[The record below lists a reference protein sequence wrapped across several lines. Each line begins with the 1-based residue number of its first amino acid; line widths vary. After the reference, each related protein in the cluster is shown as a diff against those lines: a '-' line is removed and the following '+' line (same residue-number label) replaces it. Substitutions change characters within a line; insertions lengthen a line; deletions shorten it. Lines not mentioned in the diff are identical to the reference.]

1 MDMSYKL
8 ILLHHMLL
16 TLSLSRA
23 VADMSMGGPTVPL
36 DMINATGILSVKG
49 PPPGV
54 VIVFMEEDPA
64 PQYFNYTVQ
73 CDDETLKYVMRAT
86 ADDTNLVKVKT
97 NDVIIDCRNRHLVL
111 MPLVPLTNVS
121 AVRGPS
127 YSVGEVQKQK
137 EYYAVQGTHTLY
149 TNSDLLGR
157 TFIMFN
163 LYSYNDLELQNKTGD
178 MVDVTKVPVIILRLM
193 RPIDTAFRVI
203 IYVFMIFI
211 TLAFGA
217 KLDLEIVKENIRRP
231 LAPCIGLGC
240 QFIIMPML
248 GYGIAKLVTADR
260 PDVALGIFVAA
271 CCPGGGASNIYSFL
285 LGGDL
290 SLSITMTALSTIM
303 ALGMMPLWL
312 YTLGQQFIDGTV
324 QVPFLNI
331 FTTLLILIVPLFVG
345 VFLQHKLPKVTKVL
359 IKVIRPVTVV
369 CIVFLLTVGIYSN
382 LYIFK
387 LFKPKIVLAGCL
399 LPYFGYLLGG
409 LIAFIFRLPWQ
420 RIKTVAIETGM
431 QNTGIAMILMMYAFP
446 PPDGFIAA
454 VAPIAS
460 AVMTPLPLF
469 LITAPYL
476 IYKRRN
482 KNKYDS
488 VPNENGSTKKNENGS
503 TKKNEN
509 GSTKKN
515 ENGSTKEK
523 KPKSK
528 KGSKEV
534 TLDVENGRTT
544 VI

>member
-1 MDMSYKL
+1 M
-8 ILLHHMLL
+8 
-16 TLSLSRA
+16 
-23 VADMSMGGPTVPL
+23 
-36 DMINATGILSVKG
+36 
-49 PPPGV
+49 
-54 VIVFMEEDPA
+54 
-64 PQYFNYTVQ
+64 YFT
-73 CDDETLKYVMRAT
+73 
-86 ADDTNLVKVKT
+86 
-97 NDVIIDCRNRHLVL
+97 
-111 MPLVPLTNVS
+111 
-121 AVRGPS
+121 
-127 YSVGEVQKQK
+127 
-137 EYYAVQGTHTLY
+137 
-149 TNSDLLGR
+149 
-157 TFIMFN
+157 
-163 LYSYNDLELQNKTGD
+163 
-178 MVDVTKVPVIILRLM
+178 
-193 RPIDTAFRVI
+193 
-203 IYVFMIFI
+203 
-211 TLAFGA
+211 
-217 KLDLEIVKENIRRP
+217 
-231 LAPCIGLGC
+231 
-240 QFIIMPML
+240 
-248 GYGIAKLVTADR
+248 
-260 PDVALGIFVAA
+260 
-271 CCPGGGASNIYSFL
+271 
-285 LGGDL
+285 
-290 SLSITMTALSTIM
+290 
-303 ALGMMPLWL
+303 GMMPLWL

-369 CIVFLLTVGIYSN
+369 CIVLLLTVGIYSN

-420 RIKTVAIETGM
+420 RVKTVAIETGM

-469 LITAPYL
+469 LITVPYL
-476 IYKRRN
+476 IYKRCN

-509 GSTKKN
+509 L
-515 ENGSTKEK
+515 STKEK

-528 KGSKEV
+528 KGSKEI

>member
-1 MDMSYKL
+1 MDISSKI
-8 ILLHHMLL
+8 ILLHHMLI
-16 TLSLSRA
+16 TLSLSLA
-23 VADMSMGGPTVPL
+23 ASDMSKGDPMAPP
-36 DMINATGILSVKG
+36 DMINASGILSVKG
-49 PPPGV
+49 PPPHGV
-54 VIVFMEEDPA
+54 VIVFMEEDSA

-73 CDDETLKYVMRAT
+73 CGDETLKYVIRAK
-86 ADDTNLVKVKT
+86 ADDAKMVNVKT
-97 NDVIIDCRNRHLVL
+97 NDVIIDCRNRRLVL
-111 MPLVPLTNVS
+111 MPLVSLTNGSV
-121 AVRGPS
+121 VGPS
-127 YSVGEVQKQK
+127 YSVGDKVQKQK
-137 EYYAVQGTHTLY
+137 ENYFVQGTHTLY

-157 TFIMFN
+157 TFITFN
-163 LYSYNDLELQNKTGD
+163 LYSYNDLELQHNITED

-203 IYVFMIFI
+203 IYVFMIFV

-217 KLDLEIVKENIRRP
+217 KLDLEVVKENIKRP

-248 GYGIAKLVTADR
+248 GYAIAKLVTADR

-271 CCPGGGASNIYSFL
+271 CCPGGGASNIYSYL

-290 SLSITMTALSTIM
+290 SLSITMTALSSIM
-303 ALGMMPLWL
+303 ALGMMPMWL
-312 YTLGQQFIDGTV
+312 YTLGQQFIDGTL
-324 QVPFLNI
+324 QVPFLDI

-345 VFLQHKLPKVTKVL
+345 VFLQKKLPKITKVI

-369 CIVFLLTVGIYSN
+369 CIILLLSVGIYSN

-409 LIAFIFRLPWQ
+409 LISFIFRLPWE
-420 RIKTVAIETGM
+420 RVKTVAIETGM
-431 QNTGIAMILMMYAFP
+431 QNTGIATILMMYAFP

-469 LITAPYL
+469 LITVPYL
-476 IYKRRN
+476 IYKRCN
-482 KNKYDS
+482 KDKYDS
-488 VPNENGSTKKNENGS
+488 VPNENGSIKK
-503 TKKNEN
+503 
-509 GSTKKN
+509 
-515 ENGSTKEK
+515 K

-528 KGSKEV
+528 KDSKET
-534 TLDVENGRTT
+534 TLDVENGKTT

>member
-1 MDMSYKL
+1 MDISCKI
-8 ILLHHMLL
+8 ILLHHMLI

-23 VADMSMGGPTVPL
+23 VSGMSMGDPMVPL
-36 DMINATGILSVKG
+36 DMINASGILSVKG
-49 PPPGV
+49 PPPHGV
-54 VIVFMEEDPA
+54 VMVFMEEDRA

-73 CDDETLKYVMRAT
+73 CDDETLKYVMRAK
-86 ADDTNLVKVKT
+86 ADDANLVNVET
-97 NDVIIDCRNRHLVL
+97 NDVIIDCRNRLLVL
-111 MPLVPLTNVS
+111 MPLVSLTNGSV
-121 AVRGPS
+121 VGPS
-127 YSVGEVQKQK
+127 YSVGDKLQKQK
-137 EYYAVQGTHTLY
+137 EHYVVQGTHTLY

-157 TFIMFN
+157 TFITFN
-163 LYSYNDLELQNKTGD
+163 LYSYNDLELQHNITGD

-217 KLDLEIVKENIRRP
+217 KLDLEVVKENIKRP

-240 QFIIMPML
+240 QFVIMPML
-248 GYGIAKLVTADR
+248 GYAIAKLVTADR

-303 ALGMMPLWL
+303 ALGMMPMWL
-312 YTLGQQFIDGTV
+312 YTLGQQFIDSTI

-345 VFLQHKLPKVTKVL
+345 VFLHQKLPKVTKV
-359 IKVIRPVTVV
+359 IVKVIRPVTVV

-409 LIAFIFRLPWQ
+409 LIALIFRLPWQ
-420 RIKTVAIETGM
+420 RVKTVAIETGM

-446 PPDGFIAA
+446 PPDGYIAA

-469 LITAPYL
+469 LITVPYL
-476 IYKRRN
+476 IYKRCN
-482 KNKYDS
+482 KEKYDS

-503 TKKNEN
+503 IKQKK
-509 GSTKKN
+509 T
-515 ENGSTKEK
+515 
-523 KPKSK
+523 KSK
-528 KGSKEV
+528 KGSKET
-534 TLDVENGRTT
+534 TLDVENGKTT